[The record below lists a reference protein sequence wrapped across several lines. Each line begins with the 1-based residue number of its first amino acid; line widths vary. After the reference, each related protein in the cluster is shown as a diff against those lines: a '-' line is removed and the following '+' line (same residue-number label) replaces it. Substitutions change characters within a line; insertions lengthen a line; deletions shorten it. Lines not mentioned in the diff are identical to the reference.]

1 MCLDFPLLQWYFT
14 LGPMHSPRFRYRL
27 QALFPAC
34 SWSYSISLFSNVASR
49 HSESQRWTR
58 DNTIQGVI
66 LHLETGLFQR
76 ASVDLFVLTYKKK
89 ILQQFS
95 EFDVFQF
102 FQKNVVIPLMA
113 IGILLAI
120 SCNCH
125 WSWRIYNSRK
135 SAFHWS
141 TPKVFFFRNMVIK
154 IQPK

>member
-34 SWSYSISLFSNVASR
+34 SWSYSISLFSHVASR
-49 HSESQRWTR
+49 QSKLQRWTR
-58 DNTIQGVI
+58 DNMIQGVI
-66 LHLETGLFQR
+66 SHLKIGPFQR
-76 ASVDLFVLTYKKK
+76 ASMDLFVLTYKKNLIAIFGIWCLSILSKK
-89 ILQQFS
+89 I
-95 EFDVFQF
+95 
-102 FQKNVVIPLMA
+102 VIPLMA

-120 SCNCH
+120 SFNCH
-125 WSWRIYNSRK
+125 WSWPIYNSRK

>member
-27 QALFPAC
+27 QALFPA
-34 SWSYSISLFSNVASR
+34 SR
-49 HSESQRWTR
+49 QSKSQRWTR

-76 ASVDLFVLTYKKK
+76 ASMDLFVLTYKKK

-113 IGILLAI
+113 SGILLAI
-120 SCNCH
+120 SFNCH

>member
-34 SWSYSISLFSNVASR
+34 SWSYCIPLFSHVASR
-49 HSESQRWTR
+49 QSKSQRWTR
-58 DNTIQGVI
+58 DNKIQGVI

-76 ASVDLFVLTYKKK
+76 ASMDLFVLTYKKK
-89 ILQQFS
+89 NLTAIFGIWCLSILS
-95 EFDVFQF
+95 
-102 FQKNVVIPLMA
+102 KNVVIPLRA

-120 SCNCH
+120 SFNCH

-135 SAFHWS
+135 SVFHWS
-141 TPKVFFFRNMVIK
+141 TPKVFFFRFMVIK